1 VISDTSEVRNRA
13 AFFLHVS
20 PDFSLLLINMPDG
33 SEFLCPRFNVPLL
46 RKRFTPELFS
56 GGLMTN
62 VECQMTKE

>member
-33 SEFLCPRFNVPLL
+33 SEFLCPRFNLPLKEV
-46 RKRFTPELFS
+46 RTS
-56 GGLMTN
+56 GDVSMDAMSAA
-62 VECQMTKE
+62 VAQ